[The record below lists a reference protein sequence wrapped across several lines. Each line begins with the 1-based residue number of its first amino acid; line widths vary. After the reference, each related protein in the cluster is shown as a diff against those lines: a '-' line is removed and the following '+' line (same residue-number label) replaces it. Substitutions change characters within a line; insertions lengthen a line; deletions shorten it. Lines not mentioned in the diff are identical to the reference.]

1 MTMQLYVKVLR
12 EMFAAARFVCKEAE
26 NGAQAV
32 EQAENLKPDLIVMD
46 FSMPVM
52 NGLEAASV
60 FKKRLP
66 KTPII
71 MLTMFA
77 TKQFAKLAVAAG
89 VTEVISKEKAAS
101 HLLSK
106 VESLLFAKRHALRQN
121 SLAPF
126 PSSVRLA

>member
-1 MTMQLYVKVLR
+1 MVRKGLR

-32 EQAENLKPDLIVMD
+32 EQAQNLRPDLVVMD
-46 FSMPVM
+46 FSMPIM
-52 NGLEAASV
+52 NGLEATSV
-60 FKKRLP
+60 FKRRFP
-66 KTPII
+66 ITPII

-101 HLLSK
+101 DPLTK
-106 VESLLFAKRHALRQN
+106 VEALLFVKRYALGT
-121 SLAPF
+121 L
-126 PSSVRLA
+126 V